1 LGHELGT
8 ELLAEDMRAVLRNL
22 AELTGEIATD
32 DLLGAIFSKFCI
44 GK

>member
-1 LGHELGT
+1 
-8 ELLAEDMRAVLRNL
+8 L
-22 AELTGEIATD
+22 AELTGDIVAD